1 MPARTAIDQ
10 ANRLLGPFAD
20 NWGMPQVR
28 LDDHGRCTL
37 RCDAGFD
44 LRLELSDDGRV
55 LYLIAG
61 ICDLPQSPARALP
74 FYQQL
79 LHWNLVDTELGGATY
94 AIEPACGAVLLLAR
108 GDMARLDGDAAERL
122 LSNFLEA
129 ARHACEWTEG
139 LQREAAVPL
148 AQAVGLDALAMRA

>member
-1 MPARTAIDQ
+1 MPAHTTVDQ
-10 ANRLLGPFAD
+10 ANQLLAQFAD

-28 LDDHGRCTL
+28 LNDQGRCSL

-44 LRLELSDDGRV
+44 LRVELSDDGRV

-61 ICDLPQSPARALP
+61 ICEMPPSPARALP

-79 LHWNLVDTELGGATY
+79 LHWNLVDTELGGAAY

-108 GDMARLDGDAAERL
+108 GDMAKLDSDAAERL

-129 ARHACEWTEG
+129 ARHACDWTAG
-139 LQREAAVPL
+139 LQRDAAIPL
-148 AQAVGLDALAMRA
+148 AQAVGVDAMAMRA